1 MNYEL
6 RVRKSLFIAA
16 GVLMAS
22 CGAGGT
28 GDIPVLDVT
37 ASYPGRNITLQEIA
51 TVEYLPLETRE
62 GFLIDYPDVHHI
74 DEEIIVSG
82 NQEGDIMIFDRRT
95 GRGLTSFNRQGRGP
109 GEYHGFNYLAV
120 DRAAGEIFVAPN
132 GTGTSVGYPVFVY
145 DMEGKPLR
153 TLEFSTFEYPDFFH
167 NAGSERLVFYDR
179 NISNPHPLN
188 SISGADTVVT
198 PLPVKF
204 PVRDEMASRKEYAAG
219 RFMTIR
225 NGDPIARI
233 PGGYMF
239 SESGIDT
246 MYRYDVASGRLTPV
260 MTRTPSWASME
271 YPVGVYFLGESSDW
285 TILYTVERRFD
296 WDTNEGFDRKFM
308 LYDKRGGEFFEGMV
322 LNADID
328 DTSRPFIN
336 QPEAGVPGGSFTL
349 GLSAYMILDL
359 HAAGKLSGPL
369 AEIAANLKE
378 DDNPVLTIVTYK

>member
-1 MNYEL
+1 M
-6 RVRKSLFIAA
+6 RKNLLIAA
-16 GVLMAS
+16 SALTVS
-22 CGAGGT
+22 CGAGGG

-37 ASYPGRNITLQEIA
+37 ASYPERNIALQDIA

-74 DEEIIVSG
+74 DEEIVVCG
-82 NQEGDIMIFDRRT
+82 NQQGDIMIFDRRT

-109 GEYHGFNYLAV
+109 GEYLGFNYLAV
-120 DRAAGEIFVAPN
+120 DRAAGEIIVAPN
-132 GTGTSVGYPVFVY
+132 GTGAAALYPVYVY
-145 DMEGKPLR
+145 DMEGKHLR

-167 NAGSERLVFYDR
+167 NAGSNRLVFYDR

-188 SISGADTVVT
+188 SFSGADTVVT

-204 PVRDEMASRKEYAAG
+204 PGRDEMASRKEYAAG

-233 PGGYMF
+233 PGGYML
-239 SESGIDT
+239 SESGVDT
-246 MYRYDVASGRLTPV
+246 MYRYNLASGALIPV

-271 YPVGVYFLGESSDW
+271 YPVGVYFLGESGDW
-285 TILYTVERRFD
+285 MALYTVERRYD
-296 WDTNEGFDRKFM
+296 WDTDEGFDRKFM

-322 LNADID
+322 FNADIA
-328 DTSRPFIN
+328 DTSRPCIN
-336 QPEAGVPGGSFTL
+336 QPEAGVPGGGFTM
-349 GLSAYMILDL
+349 GLPAHRLVDL
-359 HAAGKLSGPL
+359 HAEGKLSGPL

-378 DDNPVLTIVTYK
+378 DDNPVMMIVTFK